1 MKRMNNLK
9 LYYFSQCNFFHD
21 MYTEFTVLAESVDD
35 AWVQIQN
42 KAVEDCFTEKD
53 VKMKD
58 LYDFDNDRSHYEVK
72 CYPLD
77 KPTVIA
83 HYSFG

>member
-1 MKRMNNLK
+1 MNNLK
-9 LYYFSQCNFFHD
+9 LYYFSQCKFFHD

-53 VKMKD
+53 VKINE
-58 LYDFDNDRSHYEVK
+58 L
-72 CYPLD
+72 
-77 KPTVIA
+77 
-83 HYSFG
+83 